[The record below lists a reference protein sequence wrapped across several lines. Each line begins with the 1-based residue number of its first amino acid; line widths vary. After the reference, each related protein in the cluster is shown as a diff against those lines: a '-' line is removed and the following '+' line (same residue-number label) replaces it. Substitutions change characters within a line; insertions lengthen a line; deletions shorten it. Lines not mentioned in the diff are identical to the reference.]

1 MVGRAF
7 FLVLSTVLVVALGF
21 AIWGL
26 AGTFERFGE
35 NEKAQ
40 REEVAQSGTTLA
52 ETTPAKTKPAE
63 EAPRKTAAEEARTG
77 APAAPTPRIAQAL
90 AAPRSGTARP
100 GTEPGPAPPADPDLA
115 APSEDAAPDTPD
127 EGETETAAPLP
138 PGEPPLPRRRPTRDA
153 ASAFE
158 LRAPIACDPGRD
170 CWVST
175 YFDHDTGPG
184 RRDHACG
191 PISYHT
197 HGGIDF
203 AIANLAVMGR
213 GVPVLASAA
222 GTVIGTRRDMADIN
236 MDDADPASIK
246 GRDCGN
252 GVRIDHGN
260 GWSTQYCHLKRDSL
274 TVRGGDRVAAGDKIG
289 LVGLSGRTQHPHVH
303 LSVMK
308 DGKRIDPYT
317 GGTAGAHACGD
328 TAGSIWSAETARDF
342 PYRTGLI
349 RDAIFATRVPD
360 RRDVKAGTAGST
372 SGGTDAEA
380 LVIWV
385 ETMGTLKDHGIH
397 IEITAPG
404 GETALAETLTDPKLY
419 AARYVGLKR
428 PRNGW
433 PAGTYRGEIE
443 IRNGEGQV
451 TDRREIT
458 IDLN

>member
-1 MVGRAF
+1 MAGRAF
-7 FLVLSTVLVVALGF
+7 FWGLLSILVVALGF
-21 AIWGL
+21 AVWSL
-26 AGTFERFGE
+26 VGTFERFGKNE
-35 NEKAQ
+35 NAQ
-40 REEVAQSGTTLA
+40 REEVARPEA
-52 ETTPAKTKPAE
+52 PPADATPAE
-63 EAPRKTAAEEARTG
+63 EAPREAAAEDASTG
-77 APAAPTPRIAQAL
+77 APAAPAPRTAREA
-90 AAPRSGTARP
+90 AAPQGGTARP
-100 GTEPGPAPPADPDLA
+100 GTEPGPPAGPAPPADSDLA
-115 APSEDAAPDTPD
+115 APSEDAAPDRPD
-127 EGETETAAPLP
+127 EGETESAALPP

-153 ASAFE
+153 APAFE
-158 LRAPIACDPGRD
+158 LRAPISCDPGRD

-222 GTVIGTRRDMADIN
+222 GKVVGTRRDMADIN

-274 TVRGGDRVAAGDKIG
+274 TVRSGDQVAAGDKIG

-308 DGKRIDPYT
+308 DGERIDPYT

-328 TAGSIWSAETARDF
+328 TGGSLWSAETARDF

-360 RRDVKAGTAGST
+360 RREVKAGTAGST
-372 SGGTDAEA
+372 SGSTNAEA

-385 ETMGTLKDHGIH
+385 ETMGTLKDHSIYTK
-397 IEITAPG
+397 ITAPG
-404 GETALAETLTDPKLY
+404 GETALEETLTDPKLY

-443 IRNGEGQV
+443 IRNGAGQV

>member
-7 FLVLSTVLVVALGF
+7 FLVLSTVLVAALGF

-40 REEVAQSGTTLA
+40 REEVAQSETMPA
-52 ETTPAKTKPAE
+52 ETTPAE
-63 EAPRKTAAEEARTG
+63 EAPRETAAEEARTG

-90 AAPRSGTARP
+90 AAPRSGTVRP
-100 GTEPGPAPPADPDLA
+100 GTEPGPAPPADSDLA
-115 APSEDAAPDTPD
+115 APSENAAPDTPD
-127 EGETETAAPLP
+127 EGETETAAALAP

-222 GTVIGTRRDMADIN
+222 GTVIGTRRDMADVN

-252 GVRIDHGN
+252 GVRIDLR
-260 GWSTQYCHLKRDSL
+260 WSD
-274 TVRGGDRVAAGDKIG
+274 
-289 LVGLSGRTQHPHVH
+289 
-303 LSVMK
+303 
-308 DGKRIDPYT
+308 DGVQIDT
-317 GGTAGAHACGD
+317 MATAGP
-328 TAGSIWSAETARDF
+328 R
-342 PYRTGLI
+342 
-349 RDAIFATRVPD
+349 
-360 RRDVKAGTAGST
+360 ST
-372 SGGTDAEA
+372 
-380 LVIWV
+380 
-385 ETMGTLKDHGIH
+385 
-397 IEITAPG
+397 
-404 GETALAETLTDPKLY
+404 
-419 AARYVGLKR
+419 
-428 PRNGW
+428 
-433 PAGTYRGEIE
+433 
-443 IRNGEGQV
+443 V
-451 TDRREIT
+451 T
-458 IDLN
+458 